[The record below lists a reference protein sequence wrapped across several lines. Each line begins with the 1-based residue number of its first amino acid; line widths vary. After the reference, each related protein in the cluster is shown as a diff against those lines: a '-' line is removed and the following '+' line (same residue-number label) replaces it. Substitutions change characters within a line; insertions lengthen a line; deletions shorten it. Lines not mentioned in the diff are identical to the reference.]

1 MDKIF
6 IKANQQILRT
16 FTLLYSGTV
25 LVRTGQEV
33 RAGEPIAEI
42 EMPER
47 YQVFDVVNNFKINPK
62 YLDNYVERLVGELVK
77 AGDVIAQKPGLF
89 SRIFRASQDG
99 MIVSIRDSKITV
111 ALGKRK
117 EQVQATFPGMVVELI
132 PERGAVIAAQGSL
145 LQGAWGNGL
154 NAAGVLLRLS
164 DGQEGSDHKDVSSL
178 PEGCIIVLDSCSRS
192 GSLRQLLAK
201 NPIGLVFGSI
211 SPELLSEMEH
221 LPIPVMSLT
230 GFGDYQVDS
239 YSRAMLDQMA
249 GETVYL
255 NANIPDPLTGAKP
268 ELILPGGEGLSPGL
282 FAEKDQLEI
291 GDKVRLLG
299 KPYTGGV
306 GIVIELPE
314 EVEMFASGLLM
325 QTAVVRRQ
333 DEQIIRV
340 PRENLEVILD

>member
-6 IKANQQILRT
+6 IKTNQQILRT
-16 FTLLYSGTV
+16 FTLPYSGTV

-33 RAGEPIAEI
+33 QAGEPVAEI

-62 YLDNYVERLVGELVK
+62 YLDNYVERLVGESVK

-99 MIVSIRDSKITV
+99 MIVSIRDGKITV

-117 EQVQATFPGMVVELI
+117 EQVQAAFPGMVVELI

-154 NAAGVLLRLS
+154 NAAGILLRMA
-164 DGQEGSDHKDVSSL
+164 DDQEVPDHKDELSL
-178 PEGCIIVLDSCSRS
+178 PEGHIMVLDSCSRS
-192 GSLRQLLAK
+192 GNLKLLLAK
-201 NPIGLVFGSI
+201 KPVGLVFGSI
-211 SPELLSEMEH
+211 SPELLPEIEH

-230 GFGDYQVDS
+230 GFGDYQIDS
-239 YSRAMLDQMA
+239 YSSALLDQMA
-249 GETVYL
+249 GKTVYL
-255 NANIPDPLTGAKP
+255 NANIPDTLTGAKP
-268 ELILPGGEGLSPGL
+268 ELILPGGEGLSTGL
-282 FAEKDQLEI
+282 FAGEDQLEI

-299 KPYTGGV
+299 KPYTGSV

-325 QTAVVRRQ
+325 RAAVVRRQ